1 MNSNKQSIASGKKG
15 EGCIILRGTTY
26 YLRYKLGGK
35 DIKVKQRS
43 LKTDD
48 PKQARINA
56 AEILRPSLAKTK
68 EEAAVHI
75 AIARKFHTAGSI
87 PISEAWADYERSPNR
102 PQSGANT
109 LSNYCRQWEQFT
121 EWLAV
126 QYPTVDHLAQV
137 DEEIAEAY
145 ANYLESALAPATFN
159 AHRDTLHRINRVLSR
174 KAGMTNNPWNDIAKK
189 PLDTI
194 VRDELTEA
202 EVQILFNKLADESYT
217 LTNRHEWEVIFH
229 AGAFAGLRLA
239 DAVLMTWDCINLK
252 RNELSL
258 IPIKTQRKKKRVSL
272 PLHPDFRA
280 ALETAA
286 TWRDKDTDYIC
297 PNLATRYGYNP
308 QGVRH
313 DAVQVFKNC
322 NAKDAPPVFVIN
334 RKVKGRR
341 QATNVIGFHSL
352 RHSFVSFCANAG
364 VPLAVVQALVGHGSP
379 AMTRHYTHISPEA
392 AQGAMRAL
400 PVIGNGKRVHAHL
413 TDTDKL
419 AAIREIMAGAKRL
432 TKREKTILNVLQA
445 E

>member
-1 MNSNKQSIASGKKG
+1 MIIDKKSISTGKAG
-15 EGCIILRGTTY
+15 EGCVYLRGATY
-26 YLRYKLGGK
+26 YLSYMVNGRRKR
-35 DIKVKQRS
+35 VS

-48 PKQARINA
+48 PKQAKNNA

-75 AIARKFHTAGSI
+75 AVARKYHT
-87 PISEAWADYERSPNR
+87 EAVLLIHDAWDEYENSPNR

-109 LSNYCRQWEQFT
+109 LSNYCRQFEQFT

-159 AHRDTLHRINRVLSR
+159 AHRDTLHRITRVLSR
-174 KAGMTNNPWNDIAKK
+174 KAGMTHNPWNDIAKK

-194 VRDELTEA
+194 VRDELTAA

-239 DAVLMTWDCINLK
+239 DAVLMTWDCVNLK

-297 PNLATRYGYNP
+297 PNLATRYEYNP

-313 DAVQVFKNC
+313 DAVRVFEDC

-334 RKVKGRR
+334 RKVKGRCR
-341 QATNVIGFHSL
+341 AANVIGFHSL